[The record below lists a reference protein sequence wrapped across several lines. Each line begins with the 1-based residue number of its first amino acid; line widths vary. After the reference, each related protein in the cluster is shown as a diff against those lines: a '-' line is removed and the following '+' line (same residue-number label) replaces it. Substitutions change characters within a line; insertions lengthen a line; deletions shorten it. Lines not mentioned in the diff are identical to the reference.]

1 MKMTNEK
8 KLEIVTLTYNIKQLC
23 ENIDQLVLGQG
34 GALCFSSGHFAEINY
49 LCELAEELKETNKD

>member
-1 MKMTNEK
+1 MTNEK

-34 GALCFSSGHFAEINY
+34 GALCISNGYFAEINY
-49 LCELAEELKETNKD
+49 LCELAEELKEINKD

>member
-23 ENIDQLVLGQG
+23 DNIDQLVLGQG
-34 GALCFSSGHFAEINY
+34 GALCISNGYFAEINY
-49 LCELAEELKETNKD
+49 LCELAEELKEINKD

>member
-23 ENIDQLVLGQG
+23 DNIDQLVLGHG
-34 GALCFSSGHFAEINY
+34 GALCISSGHFSEINY
-49 LCELAEELKETNKD
+49 LFELAE

>member
-34 GALCFSSGHFAEINY
+34 GALCISSGHFAEINY
-49 LCELAEELKETNKD
+49 LFELAEELKEINKD

>member
-1 MKMTNEK
+1 MIMTSEK

-49 LCELAEELKETNKD
+49 LFELAEELKEINKD